1 MSSRDWKL
9 RIKDIYDSLQAIQQ
23 RTANL
28 TQQQFRNDETI
39 IKAVLY
45 DFLVIGEAARVIPND
60 IQSRYPEIPWR
71 LMIDM
76 RNVVSHEYFQVQIDM
91 VWRSLSEDL
100 PALKQQIIAL
110 MEQESIS

>member
-1 MSSRDWKL
+1 VSSRDWKL

-76 RNVVSHEYFQVQIDM
+76 RNVVSHEYFQVQINM